1 MQPGEPKKPQI
12 RLSREI
18 QSEDLALALF
28 SDDDELALWSDEPVL
43 AEEPDDSEAVEEPLA
58 PLLADSEAGLSPDLS
73 VDESALLPLPE
84 RA

>member
-1 MQPGEPKKPQI
+1 
-12 RLSREI
+12 
-18 QSEDLALALF
+18 LALF
-28 SDDDELALWSDEPVL
+28 SDDDELALLSDEPVL

-73 VDESALLPLPE
+73 FDESAPLPLPE